1 MIVIVTGSLCD
12 SDAQQ
17 LAFAVTH
24 RLHHSGLHRRWSHP
38 CVVDRKQVHREVTW
52 PAQRHRAGL
61 ETQAFWASEP
71 VLSPCRPQQ

>member
-1 MIVIVTGSLCD
+1 MIVVVTRSLCD
-12 SDAQQ
+12 GDAQQ
-17 LAFAVTH
+17 LAFAVH
-24 RLHHSGLHRRWSHP
+24 ACIAPLGLHRRWSHP

-71 VLSPCRPQQ
+71 VLLPCRPQR